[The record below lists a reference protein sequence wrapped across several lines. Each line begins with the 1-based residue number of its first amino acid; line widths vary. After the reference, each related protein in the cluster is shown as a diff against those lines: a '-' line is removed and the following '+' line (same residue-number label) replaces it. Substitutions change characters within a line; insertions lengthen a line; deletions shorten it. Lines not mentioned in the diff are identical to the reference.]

1 MLSGKRKS
9 KDITFGVFY
18 LKLKI
23 SIYIDNGIFP
33 VKRHPETT
41 KLRDKKCTMNGF
53 PKESQKNKSE
63 LTKGKILSFV
73 FI

>member
-9 KDITFGVFY
+9 KDITFEVFY

-53 PKESQKNKSE
+53 PK
-63 LTKGKILSFV
+63 
-73 FI
+73 